1 MIKRLAHICIH
12 TNDLE
17 RTEAFYCKGL
27 GMTRHFKF
35 HRNEA
40 LFGFY
45 LKAGNDSFIEVFKG
59 EPVSGEGQI
68 KHVALEVDNIE
79 SVLADVAQAGFP
91 VGEKKM
97 GADLSWQAWLEDPN
111 GVKIELH
118 EYTAESSQLTG
129 RDCVVDW

>member
-1 MIKRLAHICIH
+1 MIKRVAHICIH
-12 TNDLE
+12 SEDLGK
-17 RTEAFYCKGL
+17 TEAFYCKGL
-27 GMTRHFKF
+27 GMKRYFDF
-35 HRNEA
+35 QREA
-40 LFGFY
+40 ELFGFY

-59 EPVSGEGQI
+59 KPDAAEGAI
-68 KHVALEVDNIE
+68 RHVALEVDDIE
-79 SVLADVAQAGFP
+79 SVLEDVAKAGFP

-118 EYTAESSQLTG
+118 EYTSESSQLTG

>member
-12 TNDLE
+12 TNDLGK
-17 RTEAFYCKGL
+17 TEDFYCRGL
-27 GMTRHFKF
+27 GMKRHFDF
-35 HRNEA
+35 IREDT

-59 EPVSGEGQI
+59 DPGPENSRIQ
-68 KHVALEVDNIE
+68 HVALEVDDIE
-79 SVLADVAQAGFP
+79 AVLEAVTKAGYP
-91 VGEKKM
+91 AGEKKM

-118 EYTAESSQLTG
+118 EYTSESSQLTG
-129 RDCVVDW
+129 RECRVNW